1 MESVILK
8 VAETRNREKTGTKEG
23 NKMLRK
29 VWNTLRH
36 GDSKTKFFLYS
47 VMGLCVAGMILFV
60 TAIVQQSLL
69 PGLAAVAVT
78 IIAAA
83 MMKDAV
89 LVVKN
94 GGMSGKEKH
103 SVKAAKREKH
113 QKELPDTVADL
124 PLGEL
129 EEFGEQQGKKKKKA
143 ERKEAQ
149 AEKER
154 LEREQEDEKE
164 FGDNALG
171 AMTEEKLK
179 NLLLRYKV
187 KQEHVPVIID
197 LCIPERV
204 RQAPGFAWVDAGMLK
219 ILLIER
225 KTRMIE
231 RPLSALQVME
241 VEKGIAVKASAE
253 YTELRD
259 TDLMKRVFTPY
270 LPRYQKKEIGGRTVL
285 LKNLYVLDEEIKFT
299 SASVNELKKLFSFRI
314 EIADRR
320 FQEMDLSPYY
330 KKIYVDSFLWRD
342 GILTLQEYK
351 AQIEQVIDSLADP
364 AVPYGEFE
372 TTISAMINS
381 GLLPAEYRNYA
392 NTKREEKERD
402 AEEKKGKRKGKK
414 R

>member
-1 MESVILK
+1 MF
-8 VAETRNREKTGTKEG
+8 
-23 NKMLRK
+23 RK
-29 VWNTLRH
+29 IWNTLRH
-36 GDSKTKFFLYS
+36 GDSRTKIFLFA
-47 VMGLCVAGMILFV
+47 VIGLSIAGIILFV
-60 TAIVQQSLL
+60 TAIVQQSLI

-78 IIAAA
+78 IVTAA

-94 GGMSGKEKH
+94 SGMSGKGNP
-103 SVKAAKREKH
+103 SVKPAKMRASG
-113 QKELPDTVADL
+113 KELPDEVSDL
-124 PLGEL
+124 PLHEL
-129 EEFGEQQGKKKKKA
+129 EEFGEQPGKKKKKA
-143 ERKEAQ
+143 DRKEAQ
-149 AEKER
+149 EEKER

-164 FGDNALG
+164 FGENALA

-179 NLLLRYKV
+179 SLLLRYKV

-204 RQAPGFAWVDAGMLK
+204 RQAPGFAWVDAGKLK

-231 RPLSALQVME
+231 RPLSSLQVME
-241 VEKGIAVKASAE
+241 VEKGIAVKASNE

-259 TDLMKRVFTPY
+259 TDLMKKVFTPY
-270 LPRYQKKEIGGRTVL
+270 LPHYQKKEIGGRTVL

-314 EIADRR
+314 EILDRR
-320 FQEMDLSPYY
+320 FQEMDLGPHY
-330 KKIYVDSFLWRD
+330 KKIYTDSFLWRD

-351 AQIEQVIDSLADP
+351 AQIEKVIDSLADP

-372 TTISAMINS
+372 TTISALINS
-381 GLLPAEYRNYA
+381 GLLPAEYRNFA
-392 NTKREEKERD
+392 NAKREEKERE

-414 R
+414 K